1 MPELPEVET
10 TRRHIAPYLI
20 DHEIKNVQIYKGAE
34 RLAITHTTSEMVTE
48 LIGRRIVNLDRHG
61 KYLLFLLDDDRT
73 WIVHL
78 RMTGALIISNSAS
91 SKEKYE
97 RARITLDNNKFL
109 IFDDMRKFG
118 TWHIVK
124 NIMNAMP
131 GIGPDAYSSEFT
143 VQWLVEKFSQRK
155 IAVKT
160 ALLDQKI
167 VAGIGNIYADEACF
181 DARIN
186 PQKPSKDLSLHKVK
200 LLYASI
206 LKLLDR
212 ALDNG
217 GTTFSNY
224 RDGFGR
230 AGNNSI
236 NAQVFRRDGFECY
249 RCREIIVKIK
259 LGGRGTH
266 YCPSCQK

>member
-20 DHEIKNVQIYKGAE
+20 DHEIKNVQIYKGSE
-34 RLAITHTTSEMVTE
+34 RLAISHTPSEMVVE

-61 KYLLFLLDDDRT
+61 KYLLFLLDNDRT

-78 RMTGALIISNSAS
+78 RMTGALIISNSVT

-109 IFDDMRKFG
+109 LFDDMRKFG
-118 TWHIVK
+118 TWHIVDNIK
-124 NIMNAMP
+124 NMMLK
-131 GIGPDAYSSEFT
+131 IGPDAYASEFT
-143 VQWLVEKFSQRK
+143 VQWLAKKFAQRK
-155 IAVKT
+155 VAVKT

-186 PQKPSKDLSLHKVK
+186 PQIPSKDLSFHKIRLLH
-200 LLYASI
+200 ASI
-206 LKLLDR
+206 LKVLDR

-224 RDGFGR
+224 RDGFGQ
-230 AGNNSI
+230 AGKNSI
-236 NAQVFRRDGFECY
+236 NNQVFRREGIECY
-249 RCREIIVKIK
+249 RCSEIIVKIK

-266 YCPSCQK
+266 FCPYCQE

>member
-1 MPELPEVET
+1 M
-10 TRRHIAPYLI
+10 
-20 DHEIKNVQIYKGAE
+20 
-34 RLAITHTTSEMVTE
+34 
-48 LIGRRIVNLDRHG
+48 
-61 KYLLFLLDDDRT
+61 
-73 WIVHL
+73 
-78 RMTGALIISNSAS
+78 
-91 SKEKYE
+91 
-97 RARITLDNNKFL
+97 
-109 IFDDMRKFG
+109 
-118 TWHIVK
+118 
-124 NIMNAMP
+124 
-131 GIGPDAYSSEFT
+131 
-143 VQWLVEKFSQRK
+143 
-155 IAVKT
+155 
-160 ALLDQKI
+160 LDQKI

-206 LKLLDR
+206 LKVLDR

-217 GTTFSNY
+217 GTTFSKY

>member
-20 DHEIKNVQIYKGAE
+20 NNEIKDVLIYKGAE
-34 RLAITHTTSEMVTE
+34 RLAISHTASEMIRE
-48 LIGRRIVNLDRHG
+48 LVGRRITNLERHG
-61 KYLLFLLDDDRT
+61 KYLLFLLDDNRT
-73 WIVHL
+73 WVVHL
-78 RMTGALIISNSAS
+78 RMTGALIISKPISP
-91 SKEKYE
+91 KQKYE
-97 RARITLDNNKFL
+97 RARIILDNDNVL
-109 IFDDMRKFG
+109 LFDDMRKFG

-124 NIMNAMP
+124 NIIDAMP
-131 GIGPDAYSSEFT
+131 KIGPDAYSSEFT
-143 VQWLVEKFSQRK
+143 VQWLLEKLSQRK
-155 IAVKT
+155 IPVKS

-181 DARIN
+181 DAGIN
-186 PQKPSKDLSLHKVK
+186 PNRSSNDLSLHKVK
-200 LLYASI
+200 LLHSSI
-206 LKLLDR
+206 LSVLDL
-212 ALDNG
+212 ALGNG

-224 RDGFGR
+224 RDGYGR

-236 NAQVFRRDGFECY
+236 NAKVFRREGFECS
-249 RCREIIVKIK
+249 RCDGTIVKIK